1 MEGQLG
7 DVLDGDCLFAGN
19 DGAIADC
26 GHDKEPMDSCLAWPN
41 SLFCLDDMSSDVAS
55 RCIALCMDFKF
66 TLKTVDCFSFSACV
80 VFFIYWSGERGNL
93 HFTTSPKR
101 QSRTKIITEGYS
113 VRKTK
118 KKRFQRALPVQ
129 QGAEGRV
136 SLVFGCERH

>member
-7 DVLDGDCLFAGN
+7 DVLDGDCLLAGN

-41 SLFCLDDMSSDVAS
+41 SLFYLDDMSSDVAS
-55 RCIALCMDFKF
+55 CLIALCMDFKF

-93 HFTTSPKR
+93 HHLAEEAKPHQNHHRRLTRQETQKTFPKCIARPTRSGR
-101 QSRTKIITEGYS
+101 QS
-113 VRKTK
+113 VPCVW
-118 KKRFQRALPVQ
+118 L
-129 QGAEGRV
+129 
-136 SLVFGCERH
+136 